1 MVINWSCESQGR
13 DLKLLSICL
22 PPVKLL
28 GQDRVAGWGQ
38 LNSPRGVWTETDK
51 FHMTKGREKGERWGT
66 LYQIAGAR
74 VRLSIHGCMAP
85 QVWAGRPERCQRGK
99 VWLGDR
105 WRSHRVLK
113 ARAKSLLWE
122 NKREQQRIRE
132 VIRRHNQ
139 GSAWVR
145 VRRKRR
151 DVRHTKEGKWLS
163 IWTAKAQTES
173 CLWHEDLRYVQRKWK
188 NRTTVTEVR

>member
-1 MVINWSCESQGR
+1 MVTNWSCKSHGR
-13 DLKLLSICL
+13 DLKLLSICQ
-22 PPVKLL
+22 PSVKLS

-51 FHMTKGREKGERWGT
+51 FDMTKDRGKGERWGT
-66 LYQIAGAR
+66 SSQIAGAR
-74 VRLSIHGCMAP
+74 ARLSIHGCMAP

-105 WRSHRVLK
+105 WRSHRVFK

-122 NKREQQRIRE
+122 NKREQQRIRGA
-132 VIRRHNQ
+132 IRRHKQ
-139 GSAWVR
+139 GSAR
-145 VRRKRR
+145 VRMWRKRR

-173 CLWHEDLRYVQRKWK
+173 CLWHEGLCYVQRKRK
-188 NRTTVTEVR
+188 NRTTMTEVR